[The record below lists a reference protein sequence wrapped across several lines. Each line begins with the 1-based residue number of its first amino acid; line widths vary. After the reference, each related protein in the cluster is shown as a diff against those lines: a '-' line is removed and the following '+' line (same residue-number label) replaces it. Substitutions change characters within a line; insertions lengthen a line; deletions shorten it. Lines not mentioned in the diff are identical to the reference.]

1 MSEQIFERIKQ
12 RLLKLY
18 PLEQAKDTY
27 QELNRLIQICGIEP
41 HKNQALWSQEDVVLI
56 TYGDSLQ
63 NHDQGEVPLKTLHHF
78 FQNQVKDA
86 INTVHI
92 LPFFPYSSDD
102 GFSVIDYVKVDPDLG
117 DWCDVAAITQDYRLM
132 TDLVIN
138 HISRESLWFTDYKAD
153 VAPFNQFFIE
163 MERDAD
169 VSQVTRPRN
178 SPLLVPAYTHRGRK
192 YVWAT
197 FSADQIDLNFENPAV
212 LIKMI
217 EVLLFYIKQKTHI
230 LRLDAIAFLWKQLGT
245 SCVHLPQT
253 HEVVKLIR
261 DVFELVSPN
270 ALVLTETN
278 VPHHENLS
286 YFGEGDEAHM
296 VYQFSLAPLVLHAL
310 YRSNGEYLTRWAQQL
325 QPPAPGCSFLNFTAS
340 HDGIGL
346 RPVEGILPE
355 AEIQELIA
363 GMHRQGGYVSMR
375 SKPDGSESP
384 YEINIALF
392 SAFREI
398 SGSLDPD
405 QWQVERFICSQ
416 MIMLTLQG
424 IPALYIHSLLATV
437 NDQTG
442 VERTGRTRSI
452 NRRKWEMNQLQPLL
466 DAANSPNSRVLT
478 RLLQVLKKR
487 KKHKAFHPDTA
498 QKVLDC
504 GADFFV
510 VWRGLDQLDFPLLAV
525 FNLTNQI
532 KTLDGHVE
540 QASEIHQ
547 DWVDLLEKKTY
558 SLNQQPLSLQPYQVL
573 WLMPATVDNVSPLWA
588 MQTD

>member
-12 RLLKLY
+12 RLHKLY

-27 QELNRLIQICGIEP
+27 QELNRLIQICGIETQ
-41 HKNQALWSQEDVVLI
+41 KNNEQWTQQDVVLI
-56 TYGDSLQ
+56 SYGDSLL
-63 NHDQGEVPLKTLHHF
+63 NSDTSDAPLKVLQQFLNT
-78 FQNQVKDA
+78 QVKDV
-86 INTVHI
+86 INTLHI

-117 DWCDVAAITQDYRLM
+117 DWSDVAAISQGYRLM
-132 TDLVIN
+132 VDLVIN

-163 MERDAD
+163 MPRDAD
-169 VSQVTRPRN
+169 VSQVVRPRN

-230 LRLDAIAFLWKQLGT
+230 LRLDAIAFLWKKLGT
-245 SCVHLPQT
+245 DCIHLPQT

-261 DVFELVSPN
+261 DVFELVSPS

-278 VPHHENLS
+278 VPHTENLS

-310 YRSNGEYLTRWAQQL
+310 YRANGSYLTRWAQQL
-325 QPPAPGCSFLNFTAS
+325 SPPPSGCTFLNFTAS

-355 AEIQELIA
+355 HEIQELIN

-375 SKPDGSESP
+375 SRPDGSESP

-398 SGSLDPD
+398 AGSLDPD

-452 NRRKWEMNQLQPLL
+452 NRRKWEMSQLQPLL
-466 DAANSPNSRVLT
+466 DAENSPNARVLK
-478 RLLQVLKKR
+478 RLISVLKKR
-487 KKHKAFHPDTA
+487 KKHKAFHPDSA
-498 QKVLDC
+498 QKVLDV

-510 VWRGLDQLDFPLLAV
+510 VWRGLGELDFPLLAV
-525 FNLTNQI
+525 FNLTNQV
-532 KTLDGHVE
+532 KTLEYPFE
-540 QASEIHQ
+540 QANEIHQ
-547 DWVDLLEKKTY
+547 DWVDLLEKKVHP
-558 SLNQQPLSLQPYQVL
+558 LNQQPLSLQPYQVL
-573 WLMPATVDNVSPLWA
+573 WLMPAQVNNINPLWA
-588 MQTD
+588 MQTA